1 MQLFFS
7 VFFNFWPA
15 SYPTMRDESPLTP
28 NLRPLDWQASKV
40 SIGNREEC
48 LFEGEE
54 GVEFCQKTL
63 QDPKN
68 LKFQYLIFLNVL
80 TLLVS
85 NQFPNALP
93 VTAESQMATIGRLF
107 RVLCR

>member
-1 MQLFFS
+1 MTSRL
-7 VFFNFWPA
+7 A
-15 SYPTMRDESPLTP
+15 SEQGKHT
-28 NLRPLDWQASKV
+28 V
-40 SIGNREEC
+40 GNREEC

-80 TLLVS
+80 
-85 NQFPNALP
+85 
-93 VTAESQMATIGRLF
+93 RLF
-107 RVLCR
+107 RARAEQNLVHHKS